1 VIAFK
6 SLSPIFSA
14 LRNAPKGE
22 IAALGGRV
30 RLALLLSVF
39 ALVGC
44 GDIMSTYYKSVST
57 TAVLAG
63 TCRDVLSEA
72 HDQKTKAV
80 IERAKT
86 DKVGAELDLNAWM
99 SIYEP
104 VKTTCTSLKTA
115 AKLALDAA
123 PVVEAAVSKKKDA
136 MGWIVRL
143 GKLGFDAAATLASAG
158 LKIGGK

>member
-1 VIAFK
+1 MIAFK
-6 SLSPIFSA
+6 RISSVFSA
-14 LRNAPKGE
+14 LRNAPSSE
-22 IAALGGRV
+22 IAALGGRA

-44 GDIMSTYYKSVST
+44 GDIMSSYYKTVST
-57 TAVLAG
+57 TAVAAVA
-63 TCRDVLSEA
+63 CRDVLSEA

-86 DKVGAELDLNAWM
+86 DKVGAELDLIAWM
-99 SIYEP
+99 NIYEP
-104 VKTTCTSLKTA
+104 AKTACTSLKVGA
-115 AKLALDAA
+115 RLALDAA
-123 PVVEAAVSKKKDA
+123 PVVEAAASKKKDA

-143 GKLGFDAAATLASAG
+143 GQLGFDAAATLAKAG